1 MAVAHSTTLQ
11 AREDRAIYRA
21 LKILE
26 SRAKTESY
34 VITGTTTTRDYLRLA
49 LGGEDKEVFAVV
61 FLDSANRVIAI
72 EKMFSGTLSQ
82 TSVYPREVV
91 RRALLH
97 NAAAVILAHNHPGGA
112 VTPTQADRRLT
123 FRLAEAL
130 ALVDIRVLDH
140 FIITL
145 AEAASFYE
153 LGLLGMPEDQ
163 ETTETKSTRAK
174 RVAGKAGAA
183 KRAAGAKHE

>member
-11 AREDRAIYRA
+11 AREDRAIFRA

-49 LGGEDKEVFAVV
+49 IGGEDKEVFAVV

-72 EKMFSGTLSQ
+72 EKMFYGTLNR
-82 TSVYPREVV
+82 TSVHPREVV

-97 NAAAVILAHNHPGGA
+97 NAASVILAHNHPGGG
-112 VTPTQADRRLT
+112 TIPSSADCRLT
-123 FRLAEAL
+123 NRLAETL

-174 RVAGKAGAA
+174 NGVGKDRAA
-183 KRAAGAKHE
+183 KRTKGGKA

>member
-34 VITGTTTTRDYLRLA
+34 IVTSTTTTRDYLRLA
-49 LGGEDKEVFAVV
+49 LGGEDKEIFAVV
-61 FLDSANRVIAI
+61 FLDSANRVIDI
-72 EKMFSGTLSQ
+72 EKMFYGTLSR

-97 NAAAVILAHNHPGGA
+97 NAASVILAHNHPGGIA
-112 VTPTQADRRLT
+112 EPTMADRLLT
-123 FRLAEAL
+123 DRLAETL
-130 ALVDIRVLDH
+130 SLVDIRVLDH
-140 FIITL
+140 FIITTTK
-145 AEAASFYE
+145 AASFYE
-153 LGLLGMPEDQ
+153 LGLLGTPEY
-163 ETTETKSTRAK
+163 TPATKTAPGRQK
-174 RVAGKAGAA
+174 KGRGKQAG
-183 KRAAGAKHE
+183 

>member
-1 MAVAHSTTLQ
+1 MAVTHSTTLQ

-26 SRAKTESY
+26 SRAKTERY

-61 FLDSANRVIAI
+61 FLDPANRVIAI

-82 TSVYPREVV
+82 TTVYPREVV
-91 RRALLH
+91 RRALFH
-97 NAAAVILAHNHPGGA
+97 NAAAVILAHNHPGGGA
-112 VTPTQADRRLT
+112 APSQADRWLTTRLT
-123 FRLAEAL
+123 ETL

-140 FIITL
+140 FIVTL

-153 LGLLGMPEDQ
+153 LGLIGMPGDQ
-163 ETTETKSTRAK
+163 ETTETKQKRAK
-174 RVAGKAGAA
+174 KGAGKAGAA
-183 KRAAGAKHE
+183 KGIRGKA